1 MKRRPSF
8 SFTDEMR
15 LRLSVEEF
23 GRWAEDALRSLG
35 DQIDEN
41 RKAAIAALAETDR
54 AIYAVSKRL
63 TELATRIAKVE
74 SRK

>member
-1 MKRRPSF
+1 MKHRPSF
-8 SFTDEMR
+8 DFTNEMR
-15 LRLSVEEF
+15 LRRSVEAF

-63 TELATRIAKVE
+63 TEFSTRLAKLE
-74 SRK
+74 SHK